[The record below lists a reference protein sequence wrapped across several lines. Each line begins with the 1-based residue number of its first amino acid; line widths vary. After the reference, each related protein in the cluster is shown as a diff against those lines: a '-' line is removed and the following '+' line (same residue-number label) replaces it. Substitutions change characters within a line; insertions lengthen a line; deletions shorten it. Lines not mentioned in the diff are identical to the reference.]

1 MPTTTAATTTTT
13 TIACIMSR
21 IILVLLVLSQFSPS
35 SCAVSAWLQG
45 NNCRSHAADRHHHY
59 TTRGVGIPSCTK
71 NGMWPSSKTHP
82 RSVASVVTQRRR
94 RHSDLSMLP
103 PEHLGGILA
112 SSCQRIFDATR
123 SSMMASARQS
133 RAVNAIL
140 KLRGGAGSVGGGNAA
155 AAGGGILMSFIKYI
169 ESSPVRSWMMLV
181 AAILIESCAVSLLK
195 VARNTMSLKSF
206 GLAFTLYF
214 TSISAFAIALKN
226 INVSVAYAIW
236 AALGTAVVSAT
247 GVLYFGESIDAVKIS
262 CLMMIIAGVI
272 GLNMR

>member
-1 MPTTTAATTTTT
+1 MPTTTT
-13 TIACIMSR
+13 TIASIMSR
-21 IILVLLVLSQFSPS
+21 IILVLFVVAQFSPS
-35 SCAVSAWLQG
+35 TCAVSAWLQG
-45 NNCRSHAADRHHHY
+45 NNCYSRAADRHHHY
-59 TTRGVGIPSCTK
+59 TTRGVGIPSCAK
-71 NGMWPSSKTHP
+71 NRIWPSSKTHP
-82 RSVASVVTQRRR
+82 RSVASVVARRR
-94 RHSDLSMLP
+94 RNSNLSMLP

-226 INVSVAYAIW
+226 INVSVAYAVRYAVDSYSKGTIW
-236 AALGTAVVSAT
+236 S
-247 GVLYFGESIDAVKIS
+247 S
-262 CLMMIIAGVI
+262 
-272 GLNMR
+272 